1 MISLN
6 DVCQISMNVC
16 NRKDRLRHEGDS
28 MDPDLDSLRLFGYV
42 NAVISSCLVPQMNM
56 LTMKTA
62 YLKCLCNYSIF
73 YNK

>member
-1 MISLN
+1 
-6 DVCQISMNVC
+6 
-16 NRKDRLRHEGDS
+16 

-62 YLKCLCNYSIF
+62 YLKCLCNYSIY